1 MSAATALPPSTGN
14 SPQSRIREIAT
25 LVFRYC
31 SINYT
36 MDGRWNSAA
45 AAPAPD
51 LRKTLWLCFGLFAND
66 DAPNPE
72 PQTLRSG
79 SRPEGPAAAA
89 HALAN
94 AILARAG
101 FQHHSRT
108 RTPEEAASRFDIFI
122 TNHAVQ
128 MLVVHGE
135 KLDATVRRKLEDW
148 ARAAL
153 NDYPGDR
160 QADYQFHG
168 ANDNMPAKAT
178 LGLVLGGEYFG
189 DDDAVAHGLWNLR
202 QLRDLLTRRGLPS
215 EYTSPT
221 YSPLTLVNLTEIAQH
236 ARHPE
241 AAALARQCC
250 ERVWADILGHYH
262 APTGTMAGP
271 YSRAYELDSTAHFST
286 AACLLWLALGEGR
299 TPFNPVEELQRDSV
313 RLIHH
318 HDDRTTQLG
327 VLAWLTACPLV
338 PPPRLLR
345 RVEARGFPFRLR
357 ADAERIARDAA
368 EVHTSLYAEEDFAL
382 GTSFGEPWSCM
393 QSEAFF
399 LQYRRRRPPSP
410 PLPFATT
417 PASASVSGFHG
428 RACDITDLRTLYARY
443 LFNDQR
449 PRRAGHGNLLKPGAL
464 VHTIH
469 QDRMALVLARPLERL
484 AGQPVRALKFSA
496 IIPTPFCPLE
506 HIEIREG
513 GEGRCAHHV
522 FIKDG
527 PVYIALRGLHAT
539 RWGGDCANALSTGI
553 CLEPTP
559 DGDYMVV
566 SFYNYGGN
574 RAGSG
579 DVAGD
584 SARVF
589 TEEEITRT
597 QNGFIA
603 VVGLAAEETFEHFKH
618 RVSASIL
625 IDYYAFDQRTITCE
639 LGRTRL
645 SASYAMPTNRF
656 RYATID
662 GQPMP
667 RPRWQADGLPES
679 MLPFLDGASAD
690 ASRNPL
696 TDIPHK
702 HMRVVWDPK
711 KPWQIAS
718 RPRSRA

>member
-1 MSAATALPPSTGN
+1 MPTADLPPLTGN
-14 SPQSRIREIAT
+14 STQSRIREVAT
-25 LVFRYC
+25 FTLKYC
-31 SINYT
+31 SVHYT
-36 MDGRWNSAA
+36 TDGRWNSPATDT
-45 AAPAPD
+45 APD
-51 LRKTLWLCFGLFAND
+51 LRKTLWLCFGLLAND
-66 DAPNPE
+66 DDTAE
-72 PQTLRSG
+72 A
-79 SRPEGPAAAA
+79 EAAR
-89 HALAN
+89 ALAN
-94 AILARAG
+94 HILACAG
-101 FQHHSRT
+101 FQHHSRP
-108 RTPEEAASRFDIFI
+108 RSPEEAASRFDIFI

-135 KLDATVRRKLEDW
+135 KLTVAVRRKLEDW

-153 NDYPGDR
+153 DDYPGDR

-178 LGLVLGGEYFG
+178 LGLILGGEYFG
-189 DDDAVAHGLWNLR
+189 DDYAVAHGLWNLR
-202 QLRDLLTRRGLPS
+202 QLRDLLTRRGLLS

-221 YSPLTLVNLTEIAQH
+221 YSPLTLVNLTEIALH

-250 ERVWADILGHYH
+250 ERIWADILGHYH

-271 YSRAYELDSTAHFST
+271 YARAYELDSTAHFST

-299 TPFNPVEELQRDSV
+299 TPFNPVEELQRDPV

-338 PPPRLLR
+338 PPPHLLR
-345 RVEARGFPFRLR
+345 WVETRGFPFRLR

-382 GTSFGEPWSCM
+382 GTSFGEPWSGM

-399 LQYRRRRPPSP
+399 LQYRRRAPRSGPA
-410 PLPFATT
+410 FA
-417 PASASVSGFHG
+417 S
-428 RACDITDLRTLYARY
+428 CDITDLRTLYTRY

-449 PRRAGHGNLLKPGAL
+449 PHSAGHGNLLKPHAL

-469 QDRMALVLARPLERL
+469 KDRIALVLARPLERL
-484 AGQPVRALKFSA
+484 ARQPVRALKFSA

-506 HIEIREG
+506 HIEIRKG
-513 GEGRCAHHV
+513 DEGRCAHHV

-527 PVYIALRGLHAT
+527 PIYIALRGLHAT
-539 RWGGDCANALSTGI
+539 RWGDDCANVLPTGI

-559 DGDYMVV
+559 GGDYMVV
-566 SFYNYGGN
+566 SFYNY
-574 RAGSG
+574 AGSG
-579 DVAGD
+579 DSG
-584 SARVF
+584 RLF
-589 TEEEITRT
+589 TEEEIMRT
-597 QNGFIA
+597 QNGFVA
-603 VVGLAAEETFEHFKH
+603 VVGLASEETFERFKH
-618 RVSASIL
+618 RVSASVL
-625 IDYYAFDQRTITCE
+625 VDYYAFDQRTITYE

-656 RYATID
+656 RYATIND
-662 GQPMP
+662 QPMP
-667 RPRWQADGLPES
+667 RPRWQADGLPEPA
-679 MLPFLDGASAD
+679 LPFLDGTSAG
-690 ASRNPL
+690 AGRNPL

-702 HMRVVWDPK
+702 HMRVVWDPE

-718 RPRSRA
+718 RPRA